1 MTLSQSMPPLPP
13 AVWNL
18 CEIRKVGIGQREK
31 MDAVS
36 RGQRASHEYA
46 SYMKYFHQ
54 LVDLEMIGK
63 HLALFIAVDF

>member
-1 MTLSQSMPPLPP
+1 MKKWT
-13 AVWNL
+13 
-18 CEIRKVGIGQREK
+18 
-31 MDAVS
+31 VS

-63 HLALFIAVDF
+63 HLALFIAVEF

>member
-54 LVDLEMIGK
+54 LVEP
-63 HLALFIAVDF
+63 